1 MPKNEPEVKWP
12 AKQKE
17 KLCLFLSLVSGDRPQ
32 GMKTLQRKEEKTSA
46 SKEKPSDG

>member
-17 KLCLFLSLVSGDRPQ
+17 KLCLFLSIVSGDRPQ
-32 GMKTLQRKEEKTSA
+32 GMKNLHRKEEKNVSFKGTA
-46 SKEKPSDG
+46 D